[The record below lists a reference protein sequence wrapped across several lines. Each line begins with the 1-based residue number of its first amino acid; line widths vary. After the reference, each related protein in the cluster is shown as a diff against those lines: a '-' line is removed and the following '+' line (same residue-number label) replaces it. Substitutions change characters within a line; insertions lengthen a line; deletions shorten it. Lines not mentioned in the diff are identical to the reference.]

1 MSAMRSGIEAAGG
14 GLAGPL
20 VEGKGIK
27 RVRLGSEAWE
37 VPQGVF
43 GLDAISQHSV
53 GSEDIFMAR
62 YRVPP
67 GTHSSV
73 HAHTN
78 CETAVYVLRGRA
90 YAYSGKDMGEY
101 IEAGPGDL
109 VYIPANLAHL
119 VGCQADSEPLEYVV
133 ARNAPEEVVV
143 TLRAAEDLLI
153 GPDGR
158 LARGG

>member
-20 VEGKGIK
+20 VGGKGIK
-27 RVRLGSEAWE
+27 RVRLGSEDWE

-43 GLDAISQHSV
+43 GLDAISQQTV

-67 GTHSSV
+67 GTQSSV

-78 CETAVYVLRGRA
+78 CKTAVYVLRGRA

-101 IEAGPGDL
+101 IEAG
-109 VYIPANLAHL
+109 
-119 VGCQADSEPLEYVV
+119 EPLEYVV

-158 LARGG
+158 QFSGGVSFEGGQTGA